1 MVIFAFRVEIEANK
15 FIGLD
20 NIFSK
25 QDNRTNSY
33 ENMFSI
39 ADIIL
44 TKRNSCLS
52 NIIDLTILYQ
62 WFAQAI
68 SEVNS
73 KFIYNIILHTDHYIG
88 GA

>member
-1 MVIFAFRVEIEANK
+1 
-15 FIGLD
+15 
-20 NIFSK
+20 
-25 QDNRTNSY
+25 
-33 ENMFSI
+33 MFSI
-39 ADIIL
+39 ADTIL

-52 NIIDLTILYQ
+52 YIIDLTILYQ

-73 KFIYNIILHTDHYIG
+73 KFIYNIVLHTNHYIG